1 MAKQKIIAVRD
12 RAVAAFNRPIF
23 VNSIGQATRMFRD
36 EINRDSLQGNEN
48 IMFQH
53 PDDFDLYEMGEWDEE
68 TGKFSMLEVPR
79 QIAIGKDMKE
89 RS

>member
-1 MAKQKIIAVRD
+1 MARQKIIAVRD
-12 RAVAAFNRPIF
+12 REVDAFNRPIF

-36 EINRDSLQGNEN
+36 EINRVSIQGNDN
-48 IMFQH
+48 IMYQH
-53 PDDFDLYEMGEWDEE
+53 PDDFDLYELGEWDEE
-68 TGKFSMLEVPR
+68 TGKFFMLEVPR

>member
-1 MAKQKIIAVRD
+1 MATQKIIAVRD

-23 VNSIGQATRMFRD
+23 VNSLGQATRMFRD
-36 EINRDSLQGNEN
+36 EINRAPTPGNDN
-48 IMFQH
+48 IMYQH
-53 PDDFDLYEMGEWDEE
+53 PEDFDLYDMGAWDEE

-89 RS
+89 HS